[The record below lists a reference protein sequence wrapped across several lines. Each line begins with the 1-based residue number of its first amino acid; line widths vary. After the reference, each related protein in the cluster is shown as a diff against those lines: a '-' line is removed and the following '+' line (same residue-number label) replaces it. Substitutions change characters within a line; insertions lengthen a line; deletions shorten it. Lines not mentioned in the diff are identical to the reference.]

1 MSVNEIEKIVEE
13 KAFCESGLEIMD
25 ALRRGKSSTNPKTG
39 RWPLLDKNGRA
50 LIKNETY
57 RPLTLLEKRWLKSLL
72 SDPRIA
78 LFHPD
83 ESGLEDVEPLFYQ
96 KILCCLTNFQTAIR
110 TRRNGISKFFRSS

>member
-1 MSVNEIEKIVEE
+1 
-13 KAFCESGLEIMD
+13 MD

-39 RWPLLDKNGRA
+39 RWPLLDKHGRA
-50 LIKNETY
+50 FIKNETY

-83 ESGLEDVEPLFYQ
+83 ESGLEDVEPLFLPEDIVLFDQFSDGDPYQ
-96 KILCCLTNFQTAIR
+96 E
-110 TRRNGISKFFRSS
+110 